1 MFVRKTIGALVLC
14 AGLSLTGC
22 STLISAYLVKELLN
36 DEAPRYKWS
45 GVVQNTAGDPVKD
58 VKVEVR
64 GEVSGDDNIATFSD
78 TTDNTGSYSITFRYN
93 GNVSYKVRVSKD
105 GTVLAEQSF
114 GEVEKGNKT
123 TNFTLQGTVNATI
136 SGTVEDSAGD
146 PIEDVLLIAA
156 TVDELTDDPTVL
168 LDTDNNPR
176 YVQSGESGIYS
187 IDGSIGTYA
196 IVCAY
201 HPDHGFA
208 YAYAEDS
215 DGDGS
220 VALNLVMGADGDHE
234 VRVRVVDSGG
244 NPIPLQV
251 LSSDRQFRLRMD
263 TPFNLSESIDD
274 VVSAEAL
281 FPGLVGVP
289 SDTHPQAETLSVQ
302 ATSLGGFAE
311 GSLIVPG
318 STYLISL
325 LNISSNQP
333 ATAIVNTANPLP
345 VDGDET
351 IDVRVN

>member
-1 MFVRKTIGALVLC
+1 MFNRRSIGALVLC
-14 AGLSLTGC
+14 AGLLLNSC
-22 STLISAYLVKELLN
+22 STLITAYLVNELLN
-36 DEAPRYKWS
+36 DEAPRYKWT
-45 GVVQNTAGDPVKD
+45 GVVQNTAGDPVED

-64 GEVSGDDNIATFSD
+64 GEVSGDDNVAVFSD

-93 GNVSYKVRVSKD
+93 GNISYKVRVSKD
-105 GTVLAEQSF
+105 GQVLAEQSF
-114 GEVEKGNKT
+114 GEVEKGDKT

-136 SGTVEDSAGD
+136 SGTVEDSSGD
-146 PIEDVLLIAA
+146 PIEDVLLVAA
-156 TVDELTDDPTVL
+156 SVDELDETPTVL
-168 LDTDNNPR
+168 LDSENNPR

-187 IDGSIGTYA
+187 IEGSIGAYA
-196 IVCAY
+196 IICAY

-208 YAYAEDS
+208 YGYAEDS

-220 VALNLVMGADGDHE
+220 VAINLVMGAEGSHE

-244 NPIPLQV
+244 NPIVLQV
-251 LSSDRQFRLRMD
+251 LSANQQFRLRLD
-263 TPFNLSESIDD
+263 TRFNLGETVDE

-289 SDTHPQAETLSVQ
+289 SDSHPQAETLSVQ

-311 GSLIVPG
+311 GSLTVPG
-318 STYLISL
+318 STYEISL
-325 LNISSNQP
+325 LNISSNEP
-333 ATAIVNTANPLP
+333 ATAIVNTANPLA